1 MTRLD
6 EQQVYQFFDIF
17 KNNNELVEIRL
28 IGSKKTASG
37 YFTDAKTMIE
47 AIKPYTDSY
56 NVYFTINKVNP
67 ACYSREQKDKIVL
80 NVKNTTTD
88 AEIICR
94 DWVLIDLDPKRL
106 SGVCSTNEEATKA
119 YNKAKEVIKFLLD
132 SGFYEPI
139 TVFSSS
145 GIHIYLRCALLNNDE
160 NTKLVKRFLEALAML
175 FSDSDVDVDT
185 KVFNP
190 ARISRLVGSYSCKG
204 ANNDKERP
212 QRKCRFLTIPDEIKV
227 NDKEYFE
234 KIAKLYP
241 DDVKPTRENNYTV
254 EKFDLESF
262 LKKHNIG
269 VVRVDNV
276 VGGKK
281 YILEHCVFNE
291 QHRGKDA
298 VIFQRDTG
306 EIAYHCFHQSC
317 SQYSWRDVRIKYE
330 PDAYTKKDYREFQFK
345 QKYYSPQP
353 PVFEP
358 IEESEEKGKKW
369 LTSKDIKRK
378 RESDIIAIPTG
389 FNYLDKYIR
398 GLILGEVTILS
409 GLNGCVDCD
418 TEFFDGVKWKRISEF
433 KQGDKVLQYN
443 SDGTSELVVPQRYI
457 KMPCDKLHLFKTKYG
472 VNQCL
477 SDEHN
482 VVYQTSKGNL
492 AKKTVADLI
501 KQHNNSTY
509 GFNGRFY
516 TTFKYE
522 GDGIDL
528 TDEQIRV
535 MCAIICDGSF
545 CKNFAKRNIVRVNI
559 KKTRKKER
567 LERILKEANIPYRKE
582 QYNPNDKEYNTYL
595 FESPRNEKEFSEYWY
610 NCSNKQLQVI
620 ADEILNWDGFVTD
633 KRKGFSTTSKKTAD
647 FVQFVFS
654 ATGYRATI
662 RIDDRVGTFHS
673 NGKYMYK
680 SICYNVHICSNN
692 MVSLIN
698 TKEKTKIEDYVTK
711 DGYKYCFTVPSGM
724 LILRREGRI
733 NITGNSGKSSWLNSL
748 MLNVMQRGFK
758 VACFSGEL
766 TDFNVMKWFALSA
779 AGKNYVSKVEGS
791 EYAYE
796 VNDFAYD
803 KIADWLY
810 DKFYLFN
817 NNYGNK
823 FEQILADLNEVIE
836 KGVNLV
842 IVDNLMALS
851 IDNKSG
857 DKNEKQKAFILDV
870 VELAKKKNVHI
881 IVVCHPRKE
890 SGAQTLLRKESIAG
904 SSDLS
909 NAVQNVAI
917 VHRCGEDFSKRASE
931 FFGKEKADKYM
942 EYSNVV
948 EWCKSR
954 SYGVVDLLVGMYYE
968 VETKRFKNYKSE
980 HIIYGWQDNP
990 QQQTIQVET
999 PKAETPKVEY
1009 PMVNPYEM
1017 QSDDVIWGQG
1027 AVPF

>member
-6 EQQVYQFFDIF
+6 EQLVYQWFDVF
-17 KNNNELVEIRL
+17 KNNNELVEVRL
-28 IGSKKTASG
+28 IGSKKNGSG

-47 AIKPYTDSY
+47 AIKPYTDSF
-56 NVYFTINKVNP
+56 NVYFTLNKVNP

-88 AEIICR
+88 AEIVCR

-175 FSDSDVDVDT
+175 FTDEDVDVDT
-185 KVFNP
+185 KVYNA

-212 QRKCRFLTIPDEIKV
+212 QRKCRFLTIPEEIKV

-241 DDVKPTRENNYTV
+241 EDVKPTRENNYTV

-291 QHRGKDA
+291 QHKGKDA

-317 SQYSWRDVRIKYE
+317 SQYSWRDVRIMYE

-353 PVFEP
+353 PTFEP

-378 RESDIIAIPTG
+378 RESDIVAIPTG
-389 FNYLDKYIR
+389 FNFLDKHIR

-409 GLNGCVDCD
+409 GLNG
-418 TEFFDGVKWKRISEF
+418 
-433 KQGDKVLQYN
+433 
-443 SDGTSELVVPQRYI
+443 
-457 KMPCDKLHLFKTKYG
+457 
-472 VNQCL
+472 
-477 SDEHN
+477 
-482 VVYQTSKGNL
+482 
-492 AKKTVADLI
+492 
-501 KQHNNSTY
+501 
-509 GFNGRFY
+509 
-516 TTFKYE
+516 
-522 GDGIDL
+522 
-528 TDEQIRV
+528 
-535 MCAIICDGSF
+535 
-545 CKNFAKRNIVRVNI
+545 
-559 KKTRKKER
+559 
-567 LERILKEANIPYRKE
+567 
-582 QYNPNDKEYNTYL
+582 
-595 FESPRNEKEFSEYWY
+595 
-610 NCSNKQLQVI
+610 
-620 ADEILNWDGFVTD
+620 
-633 KRKGFSTTSKKTAD
+633 
-647 FVQFVFS
+647 
-654 ATGYRATI
+654 
-662 RIDDRVGTFHS
+662 
-673 NGKYMYK
+673 
-680 SICYNVHICSNN
+680 
-692 MVSLIN
+692 
-698 TKEKTKIEDYVTK
+698 
-711 DGYKYCFTVPSGM
+711 
-724 LILRREGRI
+724 
-733 NITGNSGKSSWLNSL
+733 SGKSSWLNSL

-766 TDFNVMKWFALSA
+766 TDFNVMKWLALSA

-796 VNDFAYD
+796 VFDSAYD
-803 KIADWLY
+803 KISGWLY

-842 IVDNLMALS
+842 VIDNLMALS

-857 DKNEKQKAFILDV
+857 DKNEKQKAFILDI
-870 VELAKKKNVHI
+870 VELAKKKNVHV

-890 SGAQTLLRKESIAG
+890 SGTQTLLRKESIAG

-931 FFGKEKADKYM
+931 FFGKDKADKYM

-990 QQQTIQVET
+990 QQQTMVEET
-999 PKAETPKVEY
+999 PRYEPPKQEQY
-1009 PMVNPYEM
+1009 PIVDPYSSEVDNFFGN
-1017 QSDDVIWGQG
+1017 SSENIC
-1027 AVPF
+1027 PF

>member
-47 AIKPYTDSY
+47 AIKPYTDSF
-56 NVYFTINKVNP
+56 NVYFTLNKVNP

-88 AEIICR
+88 AEIVCR

-119 YNKAKEVIKFLLD
+119 YNKAKEVVKFLLD

-212 QRKCRFLTIPDEIKV
+212 QRKCRFLSIPDEIKV

-291 QHRGKDA
+291 QHKGKDA

-317 SQYSWRDVRIKYE
+317 AQYSWRDVRIKYE

-409 GLNGCVDCD
+409 GLNG
-418 TEFFDGVKWKRISEF
+418 
-433 KQGDKVLQYN
+433 
-443 SDGTSELVVPQRYI
+443 
-457 KMPCDKLHLFKTKYG
+457 
-472 VNQCL
+472 
-477 SDEHN
+477 
-482 VVYQTSKGNL
+482 
-492 AKKTVADLI
+492 
-501 KQHNNSTY
+501 
-509 GFNGRFY
+509 
-516 TTFKYE
+516 
-522 GDGIDL
+522 
-528 TDEQIRV
+528 
-535 MCAIICDGSF
+535 
-545 CKNFAKRNIVRVNI
+545 
-559 KKTRKKER
+559 
-567 LERILKEANIPYRKE
+567 
-582 QYNPNDKEYNTYL
+582 
-595 FESPRNEKEFSEYWY
+595 
-610 NCSNKQLQVI
+610 
-620 ADEILNWDGFVTD
+620 
-633 KRKGFSTTSKKTAD
+633 
-647 FVQFVFS
+647 
-654 ATGYRATI
+654 
-662 RIDDRVGTFHS
+662 
-673 NGKYMYK
+673 
-680 SICYNVHICSNN
+680 
-692 MVSLIN
+692 
-698 TKEKTKIEDYVTK
+698 
-711 DGYKYCFTVPSGM
+711 
-724 LILRREGRI
+724 
-733 NITGNSGKSSWLNSL
+733 SGKSSWLNSL

-766 TDFNVMKWFALSA
+766 TDFNVMKWLALSA

-810 DKFYLFN
+810 DRFYLFN

-836 KGVNLV
+836 KGINLV
-842 IVDNLMALS
+842 VIDNLMALS

-890 SGAQTLLRKESIAG
+890 SGTQTLLRKESIAG

-968 VETKRFKNYKSE
+968 VETKRFKNHKSE

-990 QQQTIQVET
+990 VQQTMTTETIQVET
-999 PKAETPKVEY
+999 PKKEY
-1009 PMVNPYEM
+1009 PIANPYEM
-1017 QSDDVIWGQG
+1017 ESENIVWGQG
-1027 AVPF
+1027 EVPF